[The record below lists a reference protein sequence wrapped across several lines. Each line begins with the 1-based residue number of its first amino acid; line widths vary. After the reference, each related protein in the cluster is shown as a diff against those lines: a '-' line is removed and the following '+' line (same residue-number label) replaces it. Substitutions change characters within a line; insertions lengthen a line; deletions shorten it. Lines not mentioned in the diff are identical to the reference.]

1 MDAVMNNPVNNPV
14 MNNPLNNPVM
24 NNPLNNPVI
33 HSAGWGEGEIVDRS

>member
-1 MDAVMNNPVNNPV
+1 MNNPVNNPL

>member
-1 MDAVMNNPVNNPV
+1 MNNPVNNPV

>member
-1 MDAVMNNPVNNPV
+1 MDAVMNNPVNNPL